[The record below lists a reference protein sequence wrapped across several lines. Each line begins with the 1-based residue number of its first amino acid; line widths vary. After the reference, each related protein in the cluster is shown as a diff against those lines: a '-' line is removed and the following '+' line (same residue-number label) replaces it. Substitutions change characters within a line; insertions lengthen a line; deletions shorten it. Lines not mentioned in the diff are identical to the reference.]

1 MKERNLIIKKEDML
15 IIGGKKSKK
24 RKLKK
29 SKKRK
34 LKKSKKKRRKSYK
47 KAKGREER
55 KKQVAYLL
63 DKAFKNISFKND
75 QPNDVPIDVLEHIA
89 ELIELEID
97 LFQDALNFIFKTSI
111 DNNNNNVDIYNI
123 LLNKNYRELGVDVL
137 KILVEYYD
145 DLKNN
150 NKKDNAFENM
160 KKKLSNKSL
169 FNQERIDSLSDPNDN
184 S

>member
-29 SKKRK
+29 SKK
-34 LKKSKKKRRKSYK
+34 KRRKSYK

-55 KKQVAYLL
+55 KEQVADLL
-63 DKAFKNISFKND
+63 DKAFKNISFKNGKS
-75 QPNDVPIDVLEHIA
+75 NDVPIELLEHIA

-123 LLNKNYRELGVDVL
+123 LLNKNYRDKNYRELGVDVL
-137 KILVEYYD
+137 KILVEYYE

-150 NKKDNAFENM
+150 KKKYNAFENM
-160 KKKLSNKSL
+160 KEKLSNKSL
-169 FNQERIDSLSDPNDN
+169 FNQERIDSLSDPHYN